1 MKFITYTFIILF
13 SLLSFTAC
21 EKDGDKI
28 YLKSLEGN
36 ELIASTQE
44 IVLSSAQSQEIVLS
58 FAWTEQT
65 LTSSVPDAGAAVS
78 VSTYLEAALT
88 EDFSGTISRTETSS
102 LSKAFTG
109 AELKAI
115 AVNLGAQVGTVS
127 PLYFRL
133 ASAAGTNIPAA
144 YSNVIRIQVTPY
156 EIDMHTGIVVESDN
170 SNQIIGDTDMTLYS
184 PNADGIYKGF
194 VSIPYGWYHIFLKE
208 ANSNLWGTAG
218 DEGAFHL
225 TNDATNNRQNMWFPE
240 NDGCY
245 YVIVNT
251 TSAEWSALHISSLSV
266 EGLGSSPVSLTFDKE
281 NKRWVGT
288 FNAEQTGNTTV
299 TLSGNGEQW
308 SVSTG
313 TNSGAGISTPIYFR
327 SNGENI
333 ELSDAQTPEGIT
345 VSIPQTGTCTVTVS
359 LDDPQKPASISITAG
374 GSSLPTV
381 YPDQLEVVHYNDD
394 GSEVTMTTLTL
405 IDREKGIYSGQYT
418 GDNYNFQIIDQTNQK
433 WYGCDPN
440 DNSKLSTAG
449 DKWNLWFDGGNTVN
463 VTITVNL
470 SELTWQYSNADEYP
484 TSMSMYIFDK
494 NNWTLGEKVLD
505 LEKKSEGIYQG
516 IFEGIYNYDF
526 KFVDNNSVTY
536 GTNWSEE
543 NTSGFQLSKD
553 SSAGTLWLQ
562 GYSWSEE
569 TVLKLQIIVDLTT
582 MTWSFEPIN

>member
-88 EDFSGTISRTETSS
+88 EDFSGTVSRTETSS

-109 AELKAI
+109 AELNTIAI
-115 AVNLGAQVGTVS
+115 NLGAQVGTAS
-127 PLYFRL
+127 TLYFRL
-133 ASAAGTNIPAA
+133 ASGAGTNIPAA

-170 SNQIIGDTDMTLYS
+170 SNQVIGDTDMTLYS
-184 PNADGIYKGF
+184 PDADGIYKGF

-208 ANSNLWGTAG
+208 ANGNLWGTAG

-308 SVSTG
+308 NVSTG
-313 TNSGAGISTPIYFR
+313 TNSEAGISTPIYFR

-374 GSSLPTV
+374 ETSVPTV
-381 YPDQLEVVHYNDD
+381 YPDQLEVVHYNED
-394 GSEVTMTTLTL
+394 GSEMPMTTLTL
-405 IDREKGIYSGQYT
+405 VDREKGIYSGQYT
-418 GDNYNFQIIDQTNQK
+418 GEKYNFQIIDRTNQK
-433 WYGCDPN
+433 WYGCDQN
-440 DNSKLSTAG
+440 DNSKLSTAS
-449 DKWNLWFDGGNTVN
+449 DKYNLWFDGGTTVNVTITVNLSESTWQYTDNSANEYEYPDYLEVVHYEGTSEIKMTTLTLIDQENGIYSGLYTGDNYNFQFIDRTNQIWYGYDQNDYSKLSTADGKGNLWFKEQGNTVN

-470 SELTWQYSNADEYP
+470 STQTWEYE
-484 TSMSMYIFDK
+484 
-494 NNWTLGEKVLD
+494 NN
-505 LEKKSEGIYQG
+505 
-516 IFEGIYNYDF
+516 
-526 KFVDNNSVTY
+526 
-536 GTNWSEE
+536 
-543 NTSGFQLSKD
+543 
-553 SSAGTLWLQ
+553 
-562 GYSWSEE
+562 
-569 TVLKLQIIVDLTT
+569 
-582 MTWSFEPIN
+582 

>member
-44 IVLSSAQSQEIVLS
+44 IVLSSAHSQEIVLS

-109 AELKAI
+109 AELNTI
-115 AVNLGAQVGTVS
+115 AVNLGAQVGTAS
-127 PLYFRL
+127 TLYFRL

-170 SNQIIGDTDMTLYS
+170 SNQVIGDTDMTLYS
-184 PNADGIYKGF
+184 PDADGVYKGF

-208 ANSNLWGTAG
+208 ANGNLWGTAG

-251 TSAEWSALHISSLSV
+251 ISTEWSALHISTLSV
-266 EGLGSSPVSLTFDKE
+266 EGLGSSPISLTFDKE
-281 NKRWVGT
+281 NKCWVGT

-308 SVSTG
+308 NVSTG
-313 TNSGAGISTPIYFR
+313 TNSGASISTPIYFR

-333 ELSDAQTPEGIT
+333 ELSDAQTPEEIT

-505 LEKKSEGIYQG
+505 LETLLSNKS
-516 IFEGIYNYDF
+516 
-526 KFVDNNSVTY
+526 
-536 GTNWSEE
+536 
-543 NTSGFQLSKD
+543 
-553 SSAGTLWLQ
+553 
-562 GYSWSEE
+562 
-569 TVLKLQIIVDLTT
+569 
-582 MTWSFEPIN
+582 

>member
-44 IVLSSAQSQEIVLS
+44 IVLSSAHSQEIVLS

-65 LTSSVPDAGAAVS
+65 LTSSVPDAGAAIS

-109 AELKAI
+109 AELNTI
-115 AVNLGAQVGTVS
+115 AVNLGAQVGTAS
-127 PLYFRL
+127 TLYFRL

-170 SNQIIGDTDMTLYS
+170 SNQAIGDTDMTLYS
-184 PNADGIYKGF
+184 PDADGVYKGF

-208 ANSNLWGTAG
+208 ANGNLWGTAG

-251 TSAEWSALHISSLSV
+251 ISTEWSALHISTLSV
-266 EGLGSSPVSLTFDKE
+266 EGLGSSPISLTFDKE
-281 NKRWVGT
+281 NKCWVGT

-308 SVSTG
+308 NVSTG

-333 ELSDAQTPEGIT
+333 ELSDAQTPEEIT

-359 LDDPQKPASISITAG
+359 LDDPQKPAFLTAG

>member
-109 AELKAI
+109 AELNTI
-115 AVNLGAQVGTVS
+115 AVNLGAQVGTAS
-127 PLYFRL
+127 TLYFRL

-170 SNQIIGDTDMTLYS
+170 SNQVIGDTDMTLYS
-184 PNADGIYKGF
+184 PDADGIYKGF

-208 ANSNLWGTAG
+208 ANGNLWGTAG

-245 YVIVNT
+245 YIIVNT
-251 TSAEWSALHISSLSV
+251 TSAEWSALHISNLSV

-288 FNAEQTGNTTV
+288 FNAEQTGNATV

-308 SVSTG
+308 NVSTG

-345 VSIPQTGTCTVTVS
+345 VSIPQTSTCTVTVS

-374 GSSLPTV
+374 ETSVPTV
-381 YPDQLEVVHYNDD
+381 YPDQLEVVHYNED
-394 GSEVTMTTLTL
+394 GSEMPMTTLTL
-405 IDREKGIYSGQYT
+405 VDREKGIYSGQYTGEKYNFQIIDRTNQKWYGCDQNDNSKLSTADGKWDLWFDGGTTVNVTITVNLSESTWQYTDNSANEYPNQLEVVHYNDDGSEIKMTILKLTDQENGIYSGQYT
-418 GDNYNFQIIDQTNQK
+418 GDNYNFQFIDRTNQI
-433 WYGCDPN
+433 WYGYDQN
-440 DNSKLSTAG
+440 DYSKLSTADG
-449 DKWNLWFDGGNTVN
+449 KGNLWFDEQGNTVN
-463 VTITVNL
+463 VIITVNL
-470 SELTWQYSNADEYP
+470 SEQTWKYE
-484 TSMSMYIFDK
+484 
-494 NNWTLGEKVLD
+494 NN
-505 LEKKSEGIYQG
+505 
-516 IFEGIYNYDF
+516 
-526 KFVDNNSVTY
+526 
-536 GTNWSEE
+536 
-543 NTSGFQLSKD
+543 
-553 SSAGTLWLQ
+553 
-562 GYSWSEE
+562 
-569 TVLKLQIIVDLTT
+569 
-582 MTWSFEPIN
+582 

>member
-109 AELKAI
+109 AELNTI
-115 AVNLGAQVGTVS
+115 AVNLGAQVGTAS
-127 PLYFRL
+127 TLYFRL
-133 ASAAGTNIPAA
+133 ASGAGTNIPAA

-170 SNQIIGDTDMTLYS
+170 SNQVIGDTDMTLYS
-184 PNADGIYKGF
+184 PDADGIYKGF

-208 ANSNLWGTAG
+208 ANGNLWGTAG

-251 TSAEWSALHISSLSV
+251 TSAEWSALHISNLSV

-308 SVSTG
+308 NVSTG

-333 ELSDAQTPEGIT
+333 ELSDAQAPEGIT

-359 LDDPQKPASISITAG
+359 LDDSQKPASISITAG
-374 GSSLPTV
+374 ETSVPTV
-381 YPDQLEVVHYNDD
+381 YPDQLEVVHYNED
-394 GSEVTMTTLTL
+394 GSEMPMTTLTL
-405 IDREKGIYSGQYT
+405 VDREKGIYTGQYT
-418 GDNYNFQIIDQTNQK
+418 GDNYNFQIIDRTNQK

-440 DNSKLSTAG
+440 DNSKLSTADGKWDLWFNGGTTVKVTITVNLSESTWQYTDNSANEYEYPDYLEVVHYEGTSEIKMTTLTLIDQENGIYSGLYTG
-449 DKWNLWFDGGNTVN
+449 DNYNFQFIDRTNQIWYGYDQNDYSKLSTADGKGNLWFKEQGNTVN

-470 SELTWQYSNADEYP
+470 STQTWEYE
-484 TSMSMYIFDK
+484 
-494 NNWTLGEKVLD
+494 NN
-505 LEKKSEGIYQG
+505 
-516 IFEGIYNYDF
+516 
-526 KFVDNNSVTY
+526 
-536 GTNWSEE
+536 
-543 NTSGFQLSKD
+543 
-553 SSAGTLWLQ
+553 
-562 GYSWSEE
+562 
-569 TVLKLQIIVDLTT
+569 
-582 MTWSFEPIN
+582 

>member
-1 MKFITYTFIILF
+1 M
-13 SLLSFTAC
+13 
-21 EKDGDKI
+21 
-28 YLKSLEGN
+28 
-36 ELIASTQE
+36 
-44 IVLSSAQSQEIVLS
+44 
-58 FAWTEQT
+58 
-65 LTSSVPDAGAAVS
+65 PDAGAAVS

-109 AELKAI
+109 AELNTI
-115 AVNLGAQVGTVS
+115 AVNLGAQVGTAS
-127 PLYFRL
+127 TLYFRL
-133 ASAAGTNIPAA
+133 ASGAGTNIPAA
-144 YSNVIRIQVTPY
+144 YSNIIRIQVTPY
-156 EIDMHTGIVVESDN
+156 EIDMHTGIIVESDN
-170 SNQIIGDTDMTLYS
+170 SNQVIGDTDMTLYS

-359 LDDPQKPASISITAG
+359 LDGPQKPASISITAG

-553 SSAGTLWLQ
+553 SSAGTLRLQ

>member
-88 EDFSGTISRTETSS
+88 EDFSGTVSRTETSS

-109 AELKAI
+109 AELNAI
-115 AVNLGAQVGTVS
+115 AVNLGAQVGTAS

-133 ASAAGTNIPAA
+133 ASGAGINIPAA

-156 EIDMHTGIVVESDN
+156 EIDMHTGVIVESDN
-170 SNQIIGDTDMTLYS
+170 SNQVIGDTDMTLYS
-184 PNADGIYKGF
+184 TDADGIYKGF

-208 ANSNLWGTAG
+208 ANGNLWGTAG

-251 TSAEWSALHISSLSV
+251 TSAEWSALHISNLSV

-281 NKRWVGT
+281 NKQWVGT

-308 SVSTG
+308 NVSTG

-333 ELSDAQTPEGIT
+333 ELSDAQTPEEIT

-374 GSSLPTV
+374 ETSVPTV
-381 YPDQLEVVHYNDD
+381 YPDQLEVVHYNED
-394 GSEVTMTTLTL
+394 GSEMPMTTLTL
-405 IDREKGIYSGQYT
+405 VDREQGIYSGQYT
-418 GDNYNFQIIDQTNQK
+418 GEKYNFQIIDRTNQK

-440 DNSKLSTAG
+440 DNSKLSTAS
-449 DKWNLWFDGGNTVN
+449 DKWNLWFNGGTTVN

-470 SELTWQYSNADEYP
+470 SELTWQYTDNSANEYP
-484 TSMSMYIFDK
+484 DQLEVVHYNDDGSEIKMT
-494 NNWTLGEKVLD
+494 TLTLIDQEN
-505 LEKKSEGIYQG
+505 GIYSGQYTG
-516 IFEGIYNYDF
+516 
-526 KFVDNNSVTY
+526 DNNNFQFIDRTNQIWYGYDQNDYSKLSTADGKGNLWFKEQGNTVNVTITVNLSTQTWEY
-536 GTNWSEE
+536 E
-543 NTSGFQLSKD
+543 N
-553 SSAGTLWLQ
+553 
-562 GYSWSEE
+562 
-569 TVLKLQIIVDLTT
+569 
-582 MTWSFEPIN
+582 N

>member
-88 EDFSGTISRTETSS
+88 EDFSGTVSRTETSS

-109 AELKAI
+109 AELNTI
-115 AVNLGAQVGTVS
+115 AVNLGAQVGTAS
-127 PLYFRL
+127 TLYFRL
-133 ASAAGTNIPAA
+133 ASGAGTNIPAA

-170 SNQIIGDTDMTLYS
+170 SNQVIGDTDMTLYS
-184 PNADGIYKGF
+184 PDADGIYKGF

-208 ANSNLWGTAG
+208 ANGNLWGTAG

-266 EGLGSSPVSLTFDKE
+266 EGLGNSPVSLTFDKE

-308 SVSTG
+308 NVSTG
-313 TNSGAGISTPIYFR
+313 TSSGAGISTPIYFR

-333 ELSDAQTPEGIT
+333 ELSDAQAPEGIT

-359 LDDPQKPASISITAG
+359 LDDSQKPASISITAG
-374 GSSLPTV
+374 ETSVPTV
-381 YPDQLEVVHYNDD
+381 YPDQLEVVHYNED
-394 GSEVTMTTLTL
+394 GSEMPMTTLTL
-405 IDREKGIYSGQYT
+405 VDREKGIYTGQYT
-418 GDNYNFQIIDQTNQK
+418 GDNYNFQIIDRTNQK

-440 DNSKLSTAG
+440 DNSKLSTADGKWDLWFNGGTTVKVTITVNLSESTWQYTDNSANEYEYPDYLEVVHYEGTSEIKMTTLTLIDQENGIYSGLYTG
-449 DKWNLWFDGGNTVN
+449 DNYNFQFIDRTNQIWYGYDQNDYSKLSTADGKGNLWFKEQGNTVN

-470 SELTWQYSNADEYP
+470 STQTWEYE
-484 TSMSMYIFDK
+484 
-494 NNWTLGEKVLD
+494 NN
-505 LEKKSEGIYQG
+505 
-516 IFEGIYNYDF
+516 
-526 KFVDNNSVTY
+526 
-536 GTNWSEE
+536 
-543 NTSGFQLSKD
+543 
-553 SSAGTLWLQ
+553 
-562 GYSWSEE
+562 
-569 TVLKLQIIVDLTT
+569 
-582 MTWSFEPIN
+582 

>member
-1 MKFITYTFIILF
+1 M
-13 SLLSFTAC
+13 
-21 EKDGDKI
+21 
-28 YLKSLEGN
+28 
-36 ELIASTQE
+36 
-44 IVLSSAQSQEIVLS
+44 
-58 FAWTEQT
+58 
-65 LTSSVPDAGAAVS
+65 PDAGAAVS

-109 AELKAI
+109 AELNTI
-115 AVNLGAQVGTVS
+115 AVNLGAQIGTAS
-127 PLYFRL
+127 TLYFRL

-156 EIDMHTGIVVESDN
+156 EIDMHTGVIVESDN
-170 SNQIIGDTDMTLYS
+170 SNQVIGDTDMTLYS
-184 PNADGIYKGF
+184 PDADGIYKGF

-208 ANSNLWGTAG
+208 ANGNLWGTAG

-251 TSAEWSALHISSLSV
+251 TSAEWSALHISTLSV
-266 EGLGSSPVSLTFDKE
+266 EGLGNSPVSLTFDKE
-281 NKRWVGT
+281 NKCWVGT
-288 FNAEQTGNTTV
+288 FNAEQTGNTTI

-308 SVSTG
+308 NVSTG
-313 TNSGAGISTPIYFR
+313 TNSGAGISTPICFR

-333 ELSDAQTPEGIT
+333 ELSDAQTPEEIT

-359 LDDPQKPASISITAG
+359 MDDSQKPASISITAG

-405 IDREKGIYSGQYT
+405 VDREKGIYSGQYT
-418 GDNYNFQIIDQTNQK
+418 GDNYNFQIIDRTNQK

-440 DNSKLSTAG
+440 ENSKLSTAS

-494 NNWTLGEKVLD
+494 NNWTLGNKVLD
-505 LEKKSEGIYQG
+505 FEKKSEGIYQG

-543 NTSGFQLSKD
+543 NPDGLQLSKD
-553 SSAGTLWLQ
+553 SSAKGLWLQ

-569 TVLKLQIIVDLTT
+569 TVLKLQITVDLTT